1 MRKRETPKHT
11 HKQIHR
17 EMNMEGGVRYVLGL
31 AGLILDWKV
40 SGAIKILHE
49 GGMLTPYLLINN
61 IWINISA
68 IYNTFS

>member
-1 MRKRETPKHT
+1 
-11 HKQIHR
+11 
-17 EMNMEGGVRYVLGL
+17 MEGGVRYVLGL